1 MPPRNSCA
9 LPLASTLI
17 VFIVVV
23 EGLANVEPVAGDL
36 PLEVMALYSGEQ
48 KSATLGTSDAE
59 ALDDT

>member
-17 VFIVVV
+17 VFVVV

>member
-17 VFIVVV
+17 VFVVV

-36 PLEVMALYSGEQ
+36 PLEVMAVFRRTE
-48 KSATLGTSDAE
+48 KCNAWN
-59 ALDDT
+59 

>member
-17 VFIVVV
+17 VFVVV

-59 ALDDT
+59 ALDNT

>member
-9 LPLASTLI
+9 LPLGSTLI
-17 VFIVVV
+17 VFVVV

-59 ALDDT
+59 ALDNT